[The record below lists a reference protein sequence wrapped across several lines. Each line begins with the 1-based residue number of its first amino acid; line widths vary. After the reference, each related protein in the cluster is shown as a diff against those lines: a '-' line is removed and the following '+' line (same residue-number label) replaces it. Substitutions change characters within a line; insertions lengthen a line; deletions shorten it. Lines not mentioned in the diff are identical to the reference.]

1 MADLPK
7 GMATLEVGPGLGTL
21 TQELL
26 KYGQTVHAVEFDGNL
41 CQNLRERFASFI
53 SQGKLILTEK
63 DAVKKPLGSIPLE
76 CPDYMVVANLPYAI
90 SSAWMEALLATR
102 QIPRRMV
109 LMLQKEAVERMWAK
123 PNGKNFNAL
132 SVFLHASYTLE
143 ISHSVSRQCFHPVP
157 KVDSVLIRMDRL
169 KSPYLFSDESR
180 HLIRRIFT
188 QRRKQMGSL
197 ARREKPQYQS
207 KLMDWLNQN
216 QLPANF
222 KSRANS
228 SSSLAEIGTI
238 LEHLGGYAR
247 TTAFLVF
254 FSASARARVIP
265 SDFGLVSN
273 NRYGNLGNLRRFAGF
288 ERGSGRSG
296 S

>member
-1 MADLPK
+1 MPLSPSATRELLLQLNHRPKKKLGQNFLTDGNIVEKSIAMADLPK

-26 KYGQTVHAVEFDGNL
+26 KYAQTVHAVEFDGNL

-63 DAVKKPLGSIPLE
+63 DAVKNPLGSIPLD

-123 PNGKNFNAL
+123 PNGKSVNAL

-216 QLPANF
+216 QLPANL
-222 KSRANS
+222 RAEQIPPQAWRKLAQ
-228 SSSLAEIGTI
+228 SLNT
-238 LEHLGGYAR
+238 
-247 TTAFLVF
+247 
-254 FSASARARVIP
+254 
-265 SDFGLVSN
+265 
-273 NRYGNLGNLRRFAGF
+273 
-288 ERGSGRSG
+288 
-296 S
+296 